1 VPLKGD
7 KRTRPGRPG
16 GLPDMAVCRVRR
28 HADCL
33 FTCQVE
39 TPQDCEYALPFG
51 KQYFCSSPDRDAI
64 AARTRVD

>member
-1 VPLKGD
+1 
-7 KRTRPGRPG
+7 
-16 GLPDMAVCRVRR
+16 LPDMAVCRVRR